1 MGIIVKQTIK
11 SSIYA
16 YLGVALGFFTTS
28 WLMPHSMTTEENG
41 LVRLL
46 WSITVLLVQFSN
58 LGFNTAG
65 IRYFPHFRDE
75 KNSNN
80 GFLFLSCMISLIGF
94 VICMGLFSIYKPFIY
109 KLLNAEPS
117 GILEENLYSIIPLT
131 LFTLYFNVFDNYAKS
146 LYNATTGT
154 FWKEFGQRIFIA
166 ISIIIFLLKLV
177 NFQVFII
184 LWQIAI
190 CLPTLV
196 MIGKVWYDGNLNLKP
211 QLNFLTPQLIRGIAS
226 LSALTF
232 LSGFTTQIVKYI
244 DQIQITAH
252 KGLSENGIY
261 ATVMMFGSVISMPSQ
276 QLARISGTVIADA
289 WRNNDLDNILKV
301 YQKSCINQLLIGG
314 LVFIG
319 IIANLHN
326 VFAILPPEYA
336 TGKWV
341 IIIIGIGQIFDMF
354 TGVNGIILS
363 TSKYYYFDSIFMIL
377 LIFGTWQ
384 LNEALI
390 PEYGITGSAIA
401 TALSILAFNSFRTFF
416 VWYKFGMQPFSLH
429 NLYIL
434 IIMAA
439 VYFLSMLLPVVPGF
453 AGIPG
458 FLIDTPIRSALITSV
473 FIFTVYTLKISPEIN
488 TLLDSSIKKILQ
500 LLKR

>member
-1 MGIIVKQTIK
+1 
-11 SSIYA
+11 
-16 YLGVALGFFTTS
+16 
-28 WLMPHSMTTEENG
+28 
-41 LVRLL
+41 
-46 WSITVLLVQFSN
+46 
-58 LGFNTAG
+58 
-65 IRYFPHFRDE
+65 
-75 KNSNN
+75 
-80 GFLFLSCMISLIGF
+80 
-94 VICMGLFSIYKPFIY
+94 
-109 KLLNAEPS
+109 
-117 GILEENLYSIIPLT
+117 
-131 LFTLYFNVFDNYAKS
+131 
-146 LYNATTGT
+146 
-154 FWKEFGQRIFIA
+154 
-166 ISIIIFLLKLV
+166 
-177 NFQVFII
+177 
-184 LWQIAI
+184 
-190 CLPTLV
+190 
-196 MIGKVWYDGNLNLKP
+196 
-211 QLNFLTPQLIRGIAS
+211 
-226 LSALTF
+226 
-232 LSGFTTQIVKYI
+232 
-244 DQIQITAH
+244 
-252 KGLSENGIY
+252 
-261 ATVMMFGSVISMPSQ
+261 MMFGSVISMPSQ

-458 FLIDTPIRSALITSV
+458 FLIDTPIRSALITGV